1 LKVADSHAAGHS
13 ALQHHFKDMEQQK
26 EASTLGMWLF
36 LATEIMFFGALFT
49 GYTVYRYQH
58 PDVFAEA
65 SHRLNVPLGAAN
77 TVVLIC
83 SSLTMVLA
91 VYAAQIG
98 KKNLQVVFLV
108 LTIILGSAFL
118 GVKAKEYSDKFYNNE
133 IPGSSFKY
141 EPPKTRSEDP
151 VVGKQFQQM
160 YFCFYFA
167 MTGVHALHM
176 VIGIVL
182 LTILAIRAYKGEF
195 TPYYHAPLELTG
207 LYWHFVDIV
216 WIFLF
221 PLLYLIGFHER

>member
-1 LKVADSHAAGHS
+1 MADSHAAGHS
-13 ALQHHFKDMEQQK
+13 ALQHHFRDMEQQK

-49 GYTVYRYQH
+49 GYTVYRSQH
-58 PDVFAEA
+58 AEDFAQA
-65 SHRLNVPLGAAN
+65 SHRLNVWMGFGN
-77 TVVLIC
+77 TLVLIG

-98 KKNLQVVFLV
+98 KRNLQAVFLI

-118 GVKAKEYSDKFYNNE
+118 GVKAVEYKQKFDRNE
-133 IPGSSFKY
+133 IPGHNFVY
-141 EPPKTRSEDP
+141 E
-151 VVGKQFQQM
+151 GKANTPEKIAEAKKFQQLF
-160 YFCFYFA
+160 FCFYFT

-182 LTILAIRAYKGEF
+182 LIILTVRACKGAFSPE
-195 TPYYHAPLELTG
+195 YHSPLELTG

-221 PLLYLIGFHER
+221 PLLYLIGFHEG

>member
-1 LKVADSHAAGHS
+1 MADSHAAGHP
-13 ALQHHFKDMEQQK
+13 ALQHHFQDMEQQK
-26 EASTLGMWLF
+26 EASTIGMWLF
-36 LATEIMFFGALFT
+36 LSTEIMFFGALFT

-58 PDVFAEA
+58 PEIFAEA
-65 SHRLNVPLGAAN
+65 SHRLDVPLGAIN
-77 TVVLIC
+77 TAVLIC

-91 VYAAQIG
+91 VYAAQIN
-98 KKNLQVVFLV
+98 KRNLQVLFLV
-108 LTIILGSAFL
+108 LTIIFGATFL
-118 GVKAKEYSDKFYNNE
+118 GIKAKEYNDKFKHHE
-133 IPGSSFKY
+133 IPGSSFVY
-141 EPPKTRSEDP
+141 EGKAQTPEAID
-151 VVGKQFQQM
+151 VGKKFQQM

-195 TPYYHAPLELTG
+195 SPYYHAPLELTG

>member
-1 LKVADSHAAGHS
+1 
-13 ALQHHFKDMEQQK
+13 MEQQK

-36 LATEIMFFGALFT
+36 LSTEIMFFGALFT
-49 GYTVYRYQH
+49 GYTVYRSQH
-58 PDVFAEA
+58 PGIFAEA
-65 SHRLNVPLGAAN
+65 SHRLDVPLGAIN
-77 TVVLIC
+77 TAVLIC
-83 SSLTMVLA
+83 SSLTMVLS
-91 VYAAQIG
+91 VYAAQINRR
-98 KKNLQVVFLV
+98 NLQVLFLV

-118 GVKAKEYSDKFYNNE
+118 GIKAKEYSDKFKHHE
-133 IPGSSFKY
+133 VPGSSFVY
-141 EPPKTRSEDP
+141 EGKAQTPEAIE
-151 VVGKQFQQM
+151 VGRKFQQM
-160 YFCFYFA
+160 YFCFYFT

>member
-1 LKVADSHAAGHS
+1 MADSHATEHS

-36 LATEIMFFGALFT
+36 LSTEIMFFGGLFT
-49 GYTVYRYQH
+49 GYTVYRSQH
-58 PDVFAEA
+58 PEIFAAA
-65 SHRLNVPLGAAN
+65 SHRLNVPLGFAN

-98 KKNLQVVFLV
+98 RKNLQVAFLV

-118 GVKAKEYSDKFYNNE
+118 GVKAFEYKEKFDKHE

-141 EPPKTRSEDP
+141 EPPATRQEDP
-151 VVGKQFQQM
+151 VIGKQFQQM

-176 VIGIVL
+176 IIGIVL
-182 LTILAIRAYKGEF
+182 LTILAIRAYKGQF
-195 TPYYHAPLELTG
+195 TLYYHAPLELTG

>member
-1 LKVADSHAAGHS
+1 VADSHAAGHP
-13 ALQHHFKDMEQQK
+13 ALQHHFQNMEQQK

-49 GYTVYRYQH
+49 GYTVYRSQH
-58 PDVFAEA
+58 PEFFAEA
-65 SHRLNVPLGAAN
+65 SHRLDVPLGAAN
-77 TVVLIC
+77 TAVLIC

-98 KKNLQVVFLV
+98 KRNLQVLFLI

-118 GVKAKEYSDKFYNNE
+118 GVKAKEYSDKFKRNE
-133 IPGSSFKY
+133 IPGSSFHY
-141 EPPKTRSEDP
+141 E
-151 VVGKQFQQM
+151 GKFENVPEARQFQQLF
-160 YFCFYFA
+160 FCFYFT

-176 VIGIVL
+176 IIGIVL
-182 LTILAIRAYKGEF
+182 LIILTVRAYKGEF
-195 TPYYHAPLELTG
+195 GPIYHAPLELTG
-207 LYWHFVDIV
+207 LYWHFVDII